1 MEIEFNGYV
10 GLPDLTQ
17 VSNLEGLKNLYF
29 PSSLTS
35 EMAENLS
42 YRETEDVFQ
51 KNSVIELNK
60 YIKANGLENFED
72 NIYEKVLAAGVHSL
86 MTQDEKAVKGIQFKE
101 YYEDNII
108 AGYDFYITI
117 DVDIDKIAEQVKEEA
132 KEDEIDLENGR

>member
-1 MEIEFNGYV
+1 MEIGFNGYV

-17 VSNLEGLKNLYF
+17 VSTLEGLKNLYF

-42 YRETEDVFQ
+42 YRGTEDVFQ
-51 KNSVIELNK
+51 QDSVTELND
-60 YIKANGLENFED
+60 YIKAKGLENFED
-72 NIYEKVLAAGVHSL
+72 DIYGKVLEAGIHSL
-86 MTQDEKAVKGIQFKE
+86 MTQDEKAVKGIQFQE

-117 DVDIDKIAEQVKEEA
+117 DVDIDKIAEQVKEET
-132 KEDEIDLENGR
+132 KEDMEIEK